1 MICFYSFLSWKD
13 ISGHAKLHAFEVVE
27 WKEEHLKKNTAFMSL
42 RTNMVQKRPPL
53 GTGQHDLLSLE
64 V

>member
-1 MICFYSFLSWKD
+1 M
-13 ISGHAKLHAFEVVE
+13 HAFEVVE

-53 GTGQHDLLSLE
+53 RTGQHDLLSLE